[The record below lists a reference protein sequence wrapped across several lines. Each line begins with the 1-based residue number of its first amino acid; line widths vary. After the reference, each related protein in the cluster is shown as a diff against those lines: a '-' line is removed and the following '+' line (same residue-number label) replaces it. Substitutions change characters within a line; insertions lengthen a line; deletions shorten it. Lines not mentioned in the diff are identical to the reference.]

1 MSKSPKVNPE
11 AVFTV
16 LQIISY
22 DDVNIMIRRFPMN
35 MFVWDFV
42 LDGKWYSNYVVLN
55 PSKGKKDLTSN
66 EVKEVIKIAYA
77 GAAASI
83 DQLKGK
89 EMSDTDKHIIEQ
101 FEKGRIVVN
110 GEA

>member
-22 DDVNIMIRRFPMN
+22 DEVNIMIRRFPLN
-35 MFVWDFV
+35 MFVWDFT
-42 LDGKWYSNYVVLN
+42 LDGKWYSNYMVFN
-55 PSKGKKDLTSN
+55 PSKGKKNLTDN
-66 EVKEVIKIAYA
+66 EIKEVLKMAYA

-83 DQLKGK
+83 DQLKGRK
-89 EMSDTDKHIIEQ
+89 LSESEEEVYKQ
-101 FEKGRIVVN
+101 FEAGRIIN
-110 GEA
+110 AEA